1 MDWRIKRCIEME
13 NEFKAFSAFSACFAG
28 ITTVVKAII
37 RATSLLVVGC
47 ISLLAEGSITSEDD
61 ENSEEGNLI
70 GDYNFRTQKFDN
82 GTDPYGWYEED
93 M

>member
-1 MDWRIKRCIEME
+1 ME
-13 NEFKAFSAFSACFAG
+13 NQFKAFSVFAACFES

-37 RATSLLVVGC
+37 RTTSLFVVGC

>member
-1 MDWRIKRCIEME
+1 MGCRIKRFIEME
-13 NEFKAFSAFSACFAG
+13 NQFKAFSVLVACFEV
-28 ITTVVKAII
+28 ITTVVMAII
-37 RATSLLVVGC
+37 GAMSLFVVGC
-47 ISLLAEGSITSEDD
+47 INLLAEGAISSEDD
-61 ENSEEGNLI
+61 ANSEEGNLI